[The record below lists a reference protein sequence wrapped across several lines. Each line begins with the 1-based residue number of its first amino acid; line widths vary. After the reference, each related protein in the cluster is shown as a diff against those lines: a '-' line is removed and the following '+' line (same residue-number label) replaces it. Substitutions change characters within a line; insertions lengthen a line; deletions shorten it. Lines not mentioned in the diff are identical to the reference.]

1 MFYAPKDGHGL
12 PHDPFKAIVSPRPIG
27 WISTRD
33 AQGRDNL
40 APYSFFNAIA
50 SDPPQVM
57 FASNGQKPDRGDTKD
72 SVGNIRETGVFVVNI
87 VGHAMKD
94 AMNIT
99 SGNAARE
106 NDEFVLANLTK
117 AESEAINCAYVADAP
132 AALECRVTQII
143 DLMGDTNIMVIG
155 EVVGVHLN
163 DACVINGLFD
173 VTTYQPLAR
182 MGYMDY
188 ATVTETFQLKRPG
201 QS

>member
-106 NDEFVLANLTK
+106 DDEFVLANLTK

-163 DACVINGLFD
+163 DACVIDGLFD

>member
-50 SDPPQVM
+50 SDPPQVI

-106 NDEFVLANLTK
+106 TDEFALAGLTK
-117 AESEAINCAYVADAP
+117 AEAQAINCAYVADAP

-143 DLMGDTNIMVIG
+143 DLMGDSNIMVIG

-163 DACVINGLFD
+163 DACVIDGLFD

-182 MGYMDY
+182 LGYMDY

-201 QS
+201 QG